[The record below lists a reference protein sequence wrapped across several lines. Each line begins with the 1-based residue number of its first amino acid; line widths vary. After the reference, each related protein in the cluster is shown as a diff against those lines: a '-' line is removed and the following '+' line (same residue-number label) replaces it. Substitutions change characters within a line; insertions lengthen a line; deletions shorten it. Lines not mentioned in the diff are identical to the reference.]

1 MLKKS
6 IKYYVLSIMGI
17 LLLYILHATNYIIP
31 AAYAQTPSAIPI
43 PSTIS
48 PTSPIYTDLIVHNM
62 FHSFSCLA
70 IGSSV
75 IGAPCLTYQ
84 IEQNAQGALQSV
96 PVLSQ
101 VNLSGGALGATTSII
116 GALYAN
122 PPIRTSQYLATLGE
136 QIGVVK
142 PAHAQG
148 VIGSGAQVLDPISK
162 LWQVSRNIS
171 YVAMIIVFLII
182 GLMVLFRNRINP
194 QTVITAQAALPGLV
208 IGLILITFSYFLAA
222 LISDMAFV
230 GTNVVGYYFAA
241 AQGPTALA
249 DTDRT
254 NLVNH
259 ISDKNVLNIFGPLT
273 GIVGHDDVSAF
284 LNTFMSQLPG
294 NTQATLRTIVGFLVA
309 QFFAPLAGGAGG
321 IATALGTAASKGS
334 IWGIVL
340 GTVVPLATTLLT
352 GITGAGA
359 PSFTLG
365 WALGFIAT
373 LALIYAMIR
382 LLLRLVSAFLTI
394 IFLTISAPFQFM
406 AAALPGRQGIAT
418 GWILNMLANILIFP
432 AVLAVFYFIA
442 FILPPK
448 TLPDDYPLKIS
459 NSNQIENSNFIRSAA
474 AAGDRLDFNGPTLPL
489 FGGLNLNF
497 IKILMAFGALM
508 ALPKIPDVVIGAIG
522 RMGQAGQLLGQE
534 ISGGVRSGQ
543 GYATQ
548 FQGATSTTASNLK
561 RGLVGE
567 TQYMWDNRAST
578 WVAYTGTP
586 GIFGPR
592 GLMNPTVRKPTP

>member
-1 MLKKS
+1 M
-6 IKYYVLSIMGI
+6 YQVLSIIRPSFGRKGFLKLVLVFI
-17 LLLYILHATNYIIP
+17 LYTLYLILYTP
-31 AAYAQTPSAIPI
+31 AAFAQTTSGSTEFTPSEVEGLTTSLPA
-43 PSTIS
+43 TVS
-48 PTSPIYTDLIVHNM
+48 PTSPLYTDLLVHNM

-84 IEQNAQGALQSV
+84 SGI

-122 PPIRTSQYLATLGE
+122 PPISTSQYLANLGE
-136 QIGVVK
+136 QIGFVK
-142 PAHAQG
+142 PAHAQ

-171 YVAMIIVFLII
+171 YVAMIVVFVII
-182 GLMVLFRNRINP
+182 GMMVMFRNRINP

-241 AQGPTALA
+241 AQDQTNDPQ
-249 DTDRT
+249 RT
-254 NLVNH
+254 NLVQH
-259 ISDKNVLNIFGPLT
+259 ISDKNVINIFGPLT
-273 GIVGHDDVSAF
+273 GIVGHDDVSGF
-284 LNTFMSQLPG
+284 LDTIIGQLPG
-294 NTQATLRTIVGFLVA
+294 ITQLTLRTIAGFLVA
-309 QFFAPLAGGAGG
+309 QFFGPIAGG
-321 IATALGTAASKGS
+321 IGGIGTAISAGAGPVAF
-334 IWGIVL
+334 IIGPLTQLLTLLAAGIV
-340 GTVVPLATTLLT
+340 GFT
-352 GITGAGA
+352 A
-359 PSFTLG
+359 PTFTFG
-365 WALGFIAT
+365 FALGFIAT

-432 AVLAVFYFIA
+432 AVLAVFYFVA
-442 FILPPK
+442 FILGTDK
-448 TLPDDYPLKIS
+448 IGTDYPLKIS
-459 NSNQIENSNFIRSAA
+459 SSNQIENSGFIQSVSAA
-474 AAGDRLDFNGPTLPL
+474 GGPVQFTGPTLPL
-489 FGGLNLNF
+489 FGGLNLGF
-497 IKILMAFGALM
+497 IHILLAFGALM
-508 ALPKIPDVVIGAIG
+508 ALPKIPDVVVGAIG

-534 ISGGVRSGQ
+534 ISGGIGAGQ
-543 GYATQ
+543 RYAGQ
-548 FQGATSTTASNLK
+548 SQGAVSGTTGMIRQSITGEVQYQPIPGKKAAGWQPLYG
-561 RGLVGE
+561 RPGLIS
-567 TQYMWDNRAST
+567 A
-578 WVAYTGTP
+578 
-586 GIFGPR
+586 IK
-592 GLMNPTVRKPTP
+592 KP